1 MKKILTILALSIPA
15 FAFAQAGF
23 SGGGKSETFEFSTAE
38 TAVTIGSRLAVNTF
52 EKFNGKGP
60 AQVVACQSNDGLTV
74 LITAA
79 SMGNA
84 TYATVQQV
92 GEVYRV
98 SLGGNPA
105 AVGAH
110 CVSLDAEQLTQ
121 ALRAG

>member
-1 MKKILTILALSIPA
+1 MKKILAILSLVIPA
-15 FAFAQAGF
+15 AAFAASSSGAG
-23 SGGGKSETFEFSTAE
+23 KADEVYEFSTAE
-38 TAVTIGSRLAVNTF
+38 TAVTIGSRLAVNIF

-74 LITAA
+74 LISAA

-84 TYATVQQV
+84 TYATVQQI
-92 GEVYRV
+92 GERYRV